1 MSKLLV
7 TGRKKL
13 NGEVEV
19 QGAKN
24 SALPII
30 AATIL
35 TKGENVIYNCPSL
48 SDVDASVN
56 ILRYLGCAVTRYD
69 KTLLISC
76 DDIDRFDVPDEL
88 MRKTRSSIVFLGAV
102 LARMGRARLSF
113 PGGCE
118 IGSRPIDLHLNSLR
132 EMGADIREKHGYLE
146 CCAPKG
152 LCGTKIS
159 LSFPSVGATEDIMIA
174 ACLAKGTTTII
185 NAAREPEICD
195 LADYLNSCGADISGA
210 GEGIVVIE
218 GVNSLN
224 GSVHTIIPDRIV
236 AATLMSC
243 AAVTGSKIVLNGIIS
258 SHLAAIIPTF
268 KNAGCKIR
276 VSDGNLEITAPERLK
291 SMKTIRTM
299 PFPGFPTDAQ
309 APLLAVSCV
318 ADGTT
323 VFVENIFENRYRH
336 IPELVRMGANV
347 KTEGKVAVA
356 EGVKML
362 YGASVEATDLRG
374 GAALVIAGLCAD
386 GKTEIGG
393 VEYIERGYECIE
405 LMLSSLGAD
414 IRKI

>member
-1 MSKLLV
+1 
-7 TGRKKL
+7 
-13 NGEVEV
+13 
-19 QGAKN
+19 
-24 SALPII
+24 
-30 AATIL
+30 
-35 TKGENVIYNCPSL
+35 
-48 SDVDASVN
+48 
-56 ILRYLGCAVTRYD
+56 
-69 KTLLISC
+69 
-76 DDIDRFDVPDEL
+76 

-102 LARMGRARLSF
+102 LARMGRVRLSF

>member
-13 NGEVEV
+13 DGEVEV

-69 KTLLISC
+69 KMLLISC

-102 LARMGRARLSF
+102 LARMGRVRLSF

-309 APLLAVSCV
+309 APMLAVSCV

-362 YGASVEATDLRG
+362 YGASVEAADLRG
-374 GAALVIAGLCAD
+374 GAALVIAGLCAY

-414 IRKI
+414 IKKI

>member
-13 NGEVEV
+13 DGEVEV

-30 AATIL
+30 AASIL
-35 TKGENVIYNCPSL
+35 TKGENVIHNCPSL

-56 ILRYLGCAVTRYD
+56 ILRYLGCAVTRCD
-69 KTLLISC
+69 KTLLVKC
-76 DDIDRFDVPDEL
+76 DDINRFDVPVEL
-88 MRKTRSSIVFLGAV
+88 MRKTRSSIVFLGAI
-102 LARMGRARLSF
+102 LARTGRARISF

-146 CCAPKG
+146 CCVPNG
-152 LCGTKIS
+152 LCGTKIT

-210 GEGIVVIE
+210 GEGVVVIE
-218 GVNSLN
+218 GVSSLC

-243 AAVTGSKIVLNGIIS
+243 AAVTGSKIILNGIIS
-258 SHLAAIIPTF
+258 SHLAALIPIF

-276 VSDGNLEITAPERLK
+276 ISDGNLEINAPERLK

-299 PFPGFPTDAQ
+299 PLPRVWKFFTVRRLKLPICVEVRHLLLQ
-309 APLLAVSCV
+309 A
-318 ADGTT
+318 
-323 VFVENIFENRYRH
+323 FVQRAKPKSAAWSIS
-336 IPELVRMGANV
+336 
-347 KTEGKVAVA
+347 K
-356 EGVKML
+356 
-362 YGASVEATDLRG
+362 EATSVLSILLHQSGQISRKFRVIRFLTVAG
-374 GAALVIAGLCAD
+374 RISALG
-386 GKTEIGG
+386 
-393 VEYIERGYECIE
+393 R
-405 LMLSSLGAD
+405 
-414 IRKI
+414 

>member
-13 NGEVEV
+13 DGEVEV

-30 AATIL
+30 AASIL
-35 TKGENVIYNCPSL
+35 TKGENVIHNCPLL

-56 ILRYLGCAVTRYD
+56 ILRYLGCAVTRCD
-69 KTLLISC
+69 KTLLVKC
-76 DDIDRFDVPDEL
+76 DDINRFDVPVEL
-88 MRKTRSSIVFLGAV
+88 MRKTRSSIVFLGAI
-102 LARMGRARLSF
+102 LARTGRARISF

-146 CCAPKG
+146 CCVPNG
-152 LCGTKIS
+152 LCGTKIT

-195 LADYLNSCGADISGA
+195 LADYLNSCGA
-210 GEGIVVIE
+210 
-218 GVNSLN
+218 
-224 GSVHTIIPDRIV
+224 
-236 AATLMSC
+236 
-243 AAVTGSKIVLNGIIS
+243 AVTGSKIILNGIIS
-258 SHLAAIIPTF
+258 SHLAALIPIF

-276 VSDGNLEITAPERLK
+276 ISDGNLEINAPERLK

-309 APLLAVSCV
+309 APLLATACV

-336 IPELVRMGANV
+336 IPELVRMGAAV
-347 KTEGKVAVA
+347 KTEGKVAVV
-356 EGVKML
+356 EGVEIL
-362 YGASVEATDLRG
+362 YGASVEAPDLRG
-374 GAALVIAGLCAD
+374 GAALVVAGLCAE

-405 LMLSSLGAD
+405 STLTSIGAD
-414 IRKI
+414 IKKI

>member
-13 NGEVEV
+13 DGEVEV

-30 AATIL
+30 AASIL
-35 TKGENVIYNCPSL
+35 TKGENVIHNCPSL

-56 ILRYLGCAVTRYD
+56 ILRYLGCAVTRCD
-69 KTLLISC
+69 KTLLVKC
-76 DDIDRFDVPDEL
+76 DDINRFDVPVEL
-88 MRKTRSSIVFLGAV
+88 MRKTRSSIVFLGAI
-102 LARMGRARLSF
+102 LARTGRARISF

-146 CCAPKG
+146 CCVPNG
-152 LCGTKIS
+152 LCGTKIT

-210 GEGIVVIE
+210 GEGVVVIE
-218 GVNSLN
+218 GVSSLC

-243 AAVTGSKIVLNGIIS
+243 AAVTGSKIIL
-258 SHLAAIIPTF
+258 
-268 KNAGCKIR
+268 
-276 VSDGNLEITAPERLK
+276 
-291 SMKTIRTM
+291 
-299 PFPGFPTDAQ
+299 
-309 APLLAVSCV
+309 
-318 ADGTT
+318 
-323 VFVENIFENRYRH
+323 
-336 IPELVRMGANV
+336 
-347 KTEGKVAVA
+347 TE
-356 EGVKML
+356 
-362 YGASVEATDLRG
+362 
-374 GAALVIAGLCAD
+374 
-386 GKTEIGG
+386 
-393 VEYIERGYECIE
+393 
-405 LMLSSLGAD
+405 
-414 IRKI
+414 